1 MRGKTARIG
10 PANKRGCGLKRSW
23 LAFLGATALIGAS
36 AASPATAS
44 TPSLADILGYSFV
57 GELTAAEHVDRIAWV
72 ETVRGVR
79 NVWAAAGPDF
89 RPHQVTRYM
98 QDDGQEITHLRF
110 SRDGGTI
117 VYVLGGSHDANW
129 PAEGNLAPDP
139 ANSPVQ
145 PKVGIWAAPFDG
157 GEPRLLAE
165 GDQPAVSAKGMVA
178 FVKDDQIWSMP
189 LDGSTKPERLLFDRG
204 KDRTP
209 LWSPDGSRLAFL
221 SGRGDHSFVT
231 VFTDRAHPLVYLAP
245 STGRDDDPVWS
256 PDGQRIA
263 FSRQPGQGGAPE
275 PLLQFHPQPFSIWT
289 ADATTGEGRRVWASP
304 VTLDGSYPQNGDGLG
319 LRWMAD
325 DRLAMIATLDGWEHL
340 YALPTAGGAPRL
352 LTPGRF
358 MVEHVSASRD
368 LGTLYYA
375 ANTGPAKGDD
385 DRRHIFSVGVAEGAP
400 RELTSGTGLQWSPV
414 AAGRGVALVAAD
426 AQHPPAVTLAD
437 GKALRPVHVAVPDY
451 PARSLVIPK
460 PVSFAA
466 PGGFIIQGQLFE
478 PAGGGA
484 KHPGLIFVH
493 GGPPRQM
500 LLGWH
505 YMDYYSNA
513 YAVNQYLAS
522 RGFVVLSINYR
533 LGVGYGRAFEQ
544 PDHWGPTGGSEY
556 QDVLAGARW
565 LQAQA
570 GVDPDRI
577 GIWGGSY
584 GGYLTGMALSRNS
597 DVFKAG
603 VDFHGVHDWSL
614 DIGEEAGHPVERYEK
629 GDWQQLMKTAFEASP
644 DAQIARW
651 RSPVLLIQG
660 DDDRNVR
667 FDQTVDLARRLTQA
681 GVPFE
686 EMVIPNEIHGFL
698 RYDSWLRADRA
709 TALFLEEKLRP

>member
-1 MRGKTARIG
+1 MG
-10 PANKRGCGLKRSW
+10 
-23 LAFLGATALIGAS
+23 AFAATS
-36 AASPATAS
+36 AAAS

-57 GELTAAEHVDRIAWV
+57 SELTAAEHVDRIAWV
-72 ETVRGVR
+72 ETMRGVR

-89 RPHQVTRYM
+89 RPHQVTSYTH
-98 QDDGQEITHLRF
+98 DDGQEITRLRF
-110 SRDGGTI
+110 SQDGATI

-139 ANSPVQ
+139 ANSPTQ
-145 PKVGIWAAPFDG
+145 PRVGIWAAPFGG
-157 GEPRLLAE
+157 GEPHLLSE
-165 GDQPAVSAKGMVA
+165 GDQPAVSAKGIVA
-178 FVKDDQIWSMP
+178 FVKDDQIWSVP
-189 LDGSTKPERLLFDRG
+189 LDGSAKPERLLFDRG

-209 LWSPDGSRLAFL
+209 LWSTDGSRLAFV
-221 SGRGDHSFVT
+221 SGRGDHNFIT
-231 VFTDRAHPLVYLAP
+231 VFTDAERPLVYLAP

-263 FSRQPGQGGAPE
+263 FSRQPGKGGAPE
-275 PLLQFHPQPFSIWT
+275 PMLQFNPQPFSIWT
-289 ADATTGEGRRVWASP
+289 ADATTGEGQRVWASP

-325 DRLAMIATLDGWEHL
+325 DRLALIATLDGWEHL
-340 YALPTAGGAPRL
+340 YALPLAGGAPRL

-358 MVEHVSASRD
+358 MVEHVAPSRD
-368 LGTLYYA
+368 LKTLYYA
-375 ANTGPAKGDD
+375 ANTGSTKGDD
-385 DRRHIFSVGVAEGAP
+385 DRRHVFRVDVSRGAP
-400 RELTSGTGLQWSPV
+400 QELTSGTGLQWSPI

-426 AQHPPAVTLAD
+426 AQQPPAVMLSD
-437 GKALRPVHVAVPDY
+437 GKALQPVHVAAPGY

-460 PVSFAA
+460 LVSFAA
-466 PGGFIIQGQLFE
+466 PGRFTIQGQFFE
-478 PAGGGA
+478 PTNASG
-484 KHPGLIFVH
+484 KHPAVIFVH

-513 YAVNQYLAS
+513 YAENQYLAS
-522 RGFVVLSINYR
+522 HGIAVLSINYR
-533 LGVGYGRAFEQ
+533 LSVGYGRAFEQ
-544 PDHWGPTGGSEY
+544 PDHWGPTGGAEY

-565 LQAQA
+565 LQAQSS
-570 GVDPDRI
+570 VDPDRI

-614 DIGEEAGHPVERYEK
+614 DIGEEAGHPVERHQK
-629 GDWQQLMKTAFEASP
+629 GDWEQLLKTAFDSSP
-644 DAQIARW
+644 DAQIANW

-667 FDQTVDLARRLTQA
+667 FDQTVDLARRLTKA

-686 EMVIPNEIHGFL
+686 EMVFPNEIHGFL
-698 RYDSWLRADRA
+698 RHESWRRADEA
-709 TALFLEEKLRP
+709 TARFLQEKLKP